1 MIWHPDVPGG
11 YGGFF
16 LGKAS
21 LGGECKGITGSL
33 KAGIMFFRNL
43 KIEMVQ
49 AFREYG
55 KASVFIN
62 FYFVID
68 LFTDY
73 AYTVNGRYSHTSQ
86 RCVSGSVFYM
96 GRKHK

>member
-1 MIWHPDVPGG
+1 MPYQTRCTWRIWR
-11 YGGFF
+11 FF

-21 LGGECKGITGSL
+21 LGGEGKGITGSL

-55 KASVFIN
+55 KASVFVN

-73 AYTVNGRYSHTSQ
+73 AYTVMVDTPTPLSDVSQ
-86 RCVSGSVFYM
+86 GVFLY
-96 GRKHK
+96 GEKT

>member
-1 MIWHPDVPGG
+1 
-11 YGGFF
+11 
-16 LGKAS
+16 
-21 LGGECKGITGSL
+21 
-33 KAGIMFFRNL
+33 MFFRNL